1 MKKNTPQTNKGF
13 IKIATGNSEN
23 DVLTAL
29 IKANLNATEYQVV
42 LTVLRKTWGWNKK
55 KDWISYTQFEKLTGK
70 TRPSIWNAIEQLVK
84 KNILVRN
91 SEKGKQTFYQVNKD
105 FTSWKLVKSA
115 KLVKQTELV
124 KKTLPT
130 SKENLTQLVK
140 KTKHTKETIT
150 KETIQK
156 KYTSI
161 KNLKEKDLKEIA
173 EDYNVPISFVKSKYD
188 DLQNYCEAKGKTYK
202 NYKSALRNF
211 VKKDA
216 IQIVK
221 EKNDKSKISVAR
233 I

>member
-1 MKKNTPQTNKGF
+1 MDNIKLNQGYTKISNKILEKLSKTKMG
-13 IKIATGNSEN
+13 GSSWM
-23 DVLTAL
+23 VLMA
-29 IKANLNATEYQVV
+29 IF
-42 LTVLRKTWGWNKK
+42 RKTYGFNKK
-55 KDWISYTQFEKLTGK
+55 QDWISYNQLEKMTGLRK
-70 TRPSIWNAIEQLVK
+70 SNISRSIKVLSKMGIVIKSDNGNRTFLEISKNFKVLPNRITVIKSDNEVLSNLQPSVI
-84 KNILVRN
+84 
-91 SEKGKQTFYQVNKD
+91 
-105 FTSWKLVKSA
+105 KSGQ
-115 KLVKQTELV
+115 KYGY
-124 KKTLPT
+124 
-130 SKENLTQLVK
+130 
-140 KTKHTKETIT
+140 TKETIT

-173 EDYNVPISFVKSKYD
+173 EDYNVPIGFVKSKYD